1 MSVERAIAE
10 QLLSVSVTANS
21 ASSRKVTTK
30 TRLCFFIGTQHI
42 IGRNQ

>member
-21 ASSRKVTTK
+21 ASSIKLRQKHGYVF
-30 TRLCFFIGTQHI
+30 LLEHSI
-42 IGRNQ
+42 